1 MGSSFTGCPQVT
13 ADVHDK
19 SRSSRP
25 LAQGLLAG
33 LLLLA
38 IGELLINSE
47 VSRERQVG
55 RTRLQVEAGAMR
67 ARLESELAASFSVGL
82 SAAAL
87 VASKPDFSSRDYERL
102 AHSLAGWYPGLRSIT
117 LAPGNVVSHVYPRAG
132 NEKAL
137 GVDLEQVPEQRESV
151 LAVRREWKPLVS
163 GPVPLVQGGSG
174 ILLRVPVLVPDDEDK
189 PRFWGSVSV
198 VMDPAPLFRRVGLSR
213 EGEVVYALRGRDGR
227 GEAGAVFHGR
237 EALFADPRALRM
249 PVLLP
254 GGEWQL
260 VAAWRKDEGA
270 LAPRYL
276 MWHFLGLLIAVG
288 GGALVTVASRSR
300 QHLQVLASQDGLTG
314 LANRNQFSL
323 QANALLALAERQK
336 HPFTLLSLDLERFK
350 DINDDFGH
358 EIGDAML
365 VHVAARMQGT
375 LRAYDLV
382 ARYGGDEFL
391 VLLPDT
397 EPGPDLNHL
406 IERLRKAIAEPLQLQ
421 GHLLSVG
428 TSIGVA
434 TYPVDGF
441 SLEDLMRVADFNMYA
456 NKRERKKEGLA

>member
-1 MGSSFTGCPQVT
+1 MGSKSTGCPEVT

-19 SRSSRP
+19 SRTSRP

-33 LLLLA
+33 LLLFA
-38 IGELLINSE
+38 IGELLIGSE
-47 VSRERQVG
+47 VSRERQVR
-55 RTRLQVEAGAMR
+55 RTQLQVEAGAMR
-67 ARLESELAASFSVGL
+67 ARLESELASSFSIGL

-87 VASKPDFSSRDYERL
+87 VASKPDFSARDYERL
-102 AHSLAGWYPGLRSIT
+102 ARSLAGWYPGLRSIT
-117 LAPGNVVSHVYPRAG
+117 LAPDNVVRYVYPLAG
-132 NEKAL
+132 NEKVIGA
-137 GVDLEQVPEQRESV
+137 DLERVPAQREDL
-151 LAVRREWKPLVS
+151 LAVRREWRPLVS

-174 ILLRVPVLVPDDEDK
+174 ILLRVPVLVPDAEDK
-189 PRFWGSVSV
+189 PRFWGTVSV
-198 VMDPAPLFRRVGLSR
+198 VMDPAPLYRRVGLGR
-213 EGEVVYALRGRDGR
+213 EGEVAYALRGRG
-227 GEAGAVFHGR
+227 GAVFYGG
-237 EALFADPRALRM
+237 EALYADRHALHM
-249 PVLLP
+249 PVVLP

-260 VAAWRKDEGA
+260 AAAWRQEAGA

-276 MWHFLGLLIAVG
+276 SWHFLGMLIALG
-288 GGALVTVASRSR
+288 GGALVMVASRSR

-314 LANRNQFSL
+314 LANRNQFTL
-323 QANALLALAERQK
+323 QANVLLALAERQK
-336 HPFTLLSLDLERFK
+336 HSFTLLSLDLERFK

-365 VHVAARMQGT
+365 VHVAGRMQAS

-397 EPGPDLNHL
+397 EPGPDLDHL

-428 TSIGVA
+428 TSIGIA
-434 TYPVDGF
+434 TYPADGF
-441 SLEDLMRVADFNMYA
+441 TLDDLMRVADFNMYA
-456 NKRERKKEGLA
+456 NKRERKRDGQA

>member
-1 MGSSFTGCPQVT
+1 MT
-13 ADVHDK
+13 ADVHNK

-33 LLLLA
+33 LLLFA
-38 IGELLINSE
+38 IGELLIGSE
-47 VSRERQVG
+47 VSRERQV
-55 RTRLQVEAGAMR
+55 RRAQLQVEAGAMR
-67 ARLESELAASFSVGL
+67 ARLESELASSLSVGL

-87 VASKPDFSSRDYERL
+87 VASKPDFSTRDYERL
-102 AHSLAGWYPGLRSIT
+102 AHSLAGWYPGLRSIS
-117 LAPGNVVSHVYPRAG
+117 LAPGNVVRHVYPRAG
-132 NEKAL
+132 NEQVI
-137 GVDLEQVPEQRESV
+137 GTDLEQVPEQREGV

-163 GPVPLVQGGSG
+163 GPIPLVQGGSG
-174 ILLRVPVLVPDDEDK
+174 ILLRVPVLVPDADDK
-189 PRFWGSVSV
+189 PQFWGSVSV
-198 VMDPAPLFRRVGLSR
+198 VMDPAPLYRRVGLSR
-213 EGEVVYALRGRDGR
+213 DGEVAYALRGRDGR
-227 GEAGAVFHGR
+227 GESGAVFFGS
-237 EALFADPRALRM
+237 EAMFANGRALYM
-249 PVLLP
+249 PVVLP

-260 VAAWRKDEGA
+260 AAAWRKDPGA

-288 GGALVTVASRSR
+288 GGSLVAVASRSR

-314 LANRNQFSL
+314 LANRNQFTL
-323 QANALLALAERQK
+323 QANAMLALAERQK
-336 HPFTLLSLDLERFK
+336 HSFTLLSLDLERFK
-350 DINDDFGH
+350 GINDDFGH
-358 EIGDAML
+358 EVGDAML
-365 VHVAARMQGT
+365 VHVAARMQGS

-397 EPGPDLNHL
+397 EPGADLDQL
-406 IERLRKAIAEPLQLQ
+406 IGRLRQAIAEPLQLQ

-441 SLEDLMRVADFNMYA
+441 TLEDLMRVADFNMYA
-456 NKRERKKEGLA
+456 NKRERKKDGLA